1 MVIKPEILAFFG
13 GKKYTILWVAFLI
26 ATACLFININGKVVA
41 PFIEWAGFVG
51 VIFGF
56 YYAAEVKEK
65 KDILVEQTKIEVA
78 KMEVTG
84 GEK

>member
-1 MVIKPEILAFFG
+1 MITNHTLDFLG
-13 GKKYTILWVAFLI
+13 GKKYVILWIAFII
-26 ATACLFININGKVVA
+26 ATVCLKIQTGGKPIA
-41 PFIEWAGFVG
+41 TFIEWAGFVG

-78 KMEVTG
+78 KMETTG
-84 GEK
+84 SEK